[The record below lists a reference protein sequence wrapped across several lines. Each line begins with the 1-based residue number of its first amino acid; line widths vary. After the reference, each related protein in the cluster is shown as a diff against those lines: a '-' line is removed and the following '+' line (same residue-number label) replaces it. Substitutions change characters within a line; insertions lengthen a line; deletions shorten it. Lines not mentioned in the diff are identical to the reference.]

1 MIDESSIDVYRRS
14 KHLTMIEAKTLIKR
28 GFFGGWGIRL
38 SQTLR
43 CGQVVV
49 RVRGIDVEGW
59 YLRKVVVGMNNLL
72 VTVIVIVWNSE
83 RLDVFAERWTK

>member
-1 MIDESSIDVYRRS
+1 MN
-14 KHLTMIEAKTLIKR
+14 EARALIKR
-28 GFFGGWGIRL
+28 GLLWRGRIRL

-72 VTVIVIVWNSE
+72 CDCGCDCLDSE
-83 RLDVFAERWTK
+83 WLDVFAERWTK

>member
-1 MIDESSIDVYRRS
+1 M
-14 KHLTMIEAKTLIKR
+14 
-28 GFFGGWGIRL
+28 
-38 SQTLR
+38 
-43 CGQVVV
+43 

-72 VTVIVIVWNSE
+72 VTVIVIVWNNE